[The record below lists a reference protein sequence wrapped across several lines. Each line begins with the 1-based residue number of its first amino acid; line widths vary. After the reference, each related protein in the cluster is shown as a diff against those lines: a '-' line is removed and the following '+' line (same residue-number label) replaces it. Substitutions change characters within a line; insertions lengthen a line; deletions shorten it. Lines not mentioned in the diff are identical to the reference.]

1 MNEENKQE
9 LVPIGHAGN
18 HTRYVVGSAI
28 MNVSG
33 SDAGSPATTYQESR
47 VIVQDFDEQLNT
59 VHITIDKQDY
69 EYVPYGDDDQLPFK
83 VMQRIGENMVTSQ
96 CQLFNVQACYG
107 QGVRFIDRDTREDTQ
122 EADIRSFCLRNSL
135 HELFLEQATD
145 MKFFFTSITKIILC
159 RDHSRI
165 VKVRHKEMCYCRF
178 ARLAGKKRFE
188 YVLYGDWRDGA
199 PDPNDIEVLPMLDF
213 YDPLGDLMVRMG
225 READPMT
232 GEKRKAPKDGT
243 DCEFAIVCRMATPGR
258 QVYSRPYFFSAFR
271 DAWFDIYELIGIGKR
286 FMIRNTSA
294 PRLQIEVHDDY
305 WDIVCDNKGITDE
318 DERKEC
324 IKQEKQNIIDFVCG
338 PKNAGKALISGY
350 YVDPTGKEHPMVR
363 VINLNQGKKEGGD
376 WADDMQE
383 AANTLCFA
391 FGVHPNLIGA
401 TPGKS
406 QMNNSGSDKRE
417 LFTMKQALEKPFHD
431 VMMKPYHVIL
441 HYNGW
446 SDNVTVDVPMLM
458 LTTLDENKDAEKVT
472 TDDDATRKLEN
483 MRSILNNGYTSDE
496 MIDLI
501 KKLIYGDN

>member
-9 LVPIGHAGN
+9 MVPIGRRPGW
-18 HTRYVVGSAI
+18 TRYCVAPAGVVDIAEE
-28 MNVSG
+28 
-33 SDAGSPATTYQESR
+33 GSPATKYQECR
-47 VIVQDFDEQLNT
+47 VIVQDFDEKLNT
-59 VHITIDKQDY
+59 NPITIGKQDY

-225 READPMT
+225 KEADPMT

-271 DAWFDIYELIGIGKR
+271 DAWFDIYELIGISKR
-286 FMIRNTSA
+286 FMIQNTSA

-305 WDIVCDNKGITDE
+305 WDVVCDNEGITDE
-318 DERKEC
+318 DERKNR
-324 IKQEKQNIIDFVCG
+324 IKEEKQRIIDFVCG

-350 YVDPTGKEHPMVR
+350 YVDPSGKEHSMVR
-363 VINLNQGKKEGGD
+363 VVNLNQGKKEGGD

-446 SDNVTVDVPMLM
+446 SDKVTVDVPMLM
-458 LTTLDENKDAEKVT
+458 LTTLDENKDAEEVT
-472 TDDDATRKLEN
+472 TNSNDDG
-483 MRSILNNGYTSDE
+483 NNKD
-496 MIDLI
+496 
-501 KKLIYGDN
+501 

>member
-1 MNEENKQE
+1 
-9 LVPIGHAGN
+9 
-18 HTRYVVGSAI
+18 
-28 MNVSG
+28 
-33 SDAGSPATTYQESR
+33 
-47 VIVQDFDEQLNT
+47 
-59 VHITIDKQDY
+59 
-69 EYVPYGDDDQLPFK
+69 
-83 VMQRIGENMVTSQ
+83 
-96 CQLFNVQACYG
+96 
-107 QGVRFIDRDTREDTQ
+107 
-122 EADIRSFCLRNSL
+122 
-135 HELFLEQATD
+135 
-145 MKFFFTSITKIILC
+145 
-159 RDHSRI
+159 
-165 VKVRHKEMCYCRF
+165 
-178 ARLAGKKRFE
+178 
-188 YVLYGDWRDGA
+188 
-199 PDPNDIEVLPMLDF
+199 
-213 YDPLGDLMVRMG
+213 
-225 READPMT
+225 MT

-305 WDIVCDNKGITDE
+305 WDVVCDNKGITDE

-350 YVDPTGKEHPMVR
+350 YVDPSGKEHSMVR

-472 TDDDATRKLEN
+472 TNSNDDG
-483 MRSILNNGYTSDE
+483 NNKD
-496 MIDLI
+496 
-501 KKLIYGDN
+501 

>member
-1 MNEENKQE
+1 MSRNKHEQQM
-9 LVPIGHAGN
+9 VPIGKRDKW
-18 HTRYVVGSAI
+18 TRYA
-28 MNVSG
+28 VSPYG
-33 SDAGSPATTYQESR
+33 VTDFSGDGSPASRYQESR
-47 VIVQDFDEQLNT
+47 EIVQGFDEELNK
-59 VHITIDKQDY
+59 VQITIGGTVY

-83 VMQRIGENMVTSQ
+83 VMERIGENMVTSQ

-107 QGVRFIDRDTREDTQ
+107 QGVRFIDRDTRKDTLDP
-122 EADIRSFCLRNSL
+122 DIRRFCLRNSL
-135 HELFLEQATD
+135 HELYLEQATD
-145 MKFFFTSITKIILC
+145 MKFFFTTITKVILS

-165 VKVRHKEMCYCRF
+165 VQMRHKEMCYCRF
-178 ARLAGKKRFE
+178 ARLTGKKRFE
-188 YVLYGDWRDGA
+188 YVLYGDWRNGA
-199 PDPNDIEVLPMLDF
+199 PDTKDIEVLPMLDF

-225 READPMT
+225 KEPDPGT
-232 GEKRKAPKDGT
+232 GEKRKEPKDGR

-258 QVYSRPYFFSAFR
+258 QVYSRPYYFSAFR

-286 FMIRNTSA
+286 YMIKNTSA

-305 WDIVCDNKGITDE
+305 WDIVCDNEGITDE
-318 DERKEC
+318 DKRKER

-350 YVDPTGKEHPMVR
+350 YVDPSGKEHPMVR
-363 VINLNQGKKEGGD
+363 VLNLNQGKKEGGD

-431 VMMKPYHVIL
+431 VMMKPYHVVL

-446 SDNVTVDVPMLM
+446 SDNVTVEVPMLM
-458 LTTLDENKDAEKVT
+458 LTTLDENKDAKEVT
-472 TDDDATRKLEN
+472 NSNEGNEN
-483 MRSILNNGYTSDE
+483 NE
-496 MIDLI
+496 E
-501 KKLIYGDN
+501 

>member
-9 LVPIGHAGN
+9 LVPIGHRPGW
-18 HTRYVVGSAI
+18 TRYGVVPAGVVDLAES
-28 MNVSG
+28 
-33 SDAGSPATTYQESR
+33 GSPATKYQESR

-122 EADIRSFCLRNSL
+122 ESDIRSFCLRNSL

-178 ARLAGKKRFE
+178 ARLADKKRFE

-271 DAWFDIYELIGIGKR
+271 DAWFDIYELIGISKR
-286 FMIRNTSA
+286 FMIQNTSA

-305 WDIVCDNKGITDE
+305 WDVVCDNEGITDG
-318 DERKEC
+318 DERKDR
-324 IKQEKQNIIDFVCG
+324 IKEEKQRIIDFVCG

-350 YVDPTGKEHPMVR
+350 YVDPTGKEHSMVR
-363 VINLNQGKKEGGD
+363 VVNLNQGKKEGGD

-417 LFTMKQALEKPFHD
+417 LFTMKQA
-431 VMMKPYHVIL
+431 PYHVIL

-446 SDNVTVDVPMLM
+446 SDKVTVDVPMLM
-458 LTTLDENKDAEKVT
+458 LTTLDENKDAEEVT
-472 TDDDATRKLEN
+472 TNSNDDG
-483 MRSILNNGYTSDE
+483 NNKD
-496 MIDLI
+496 
-501 KKLIYGDN
+501 

>member
-9 LVPIGHAGN
+9 MVPIGRRPGW
-18 HTRYVVGSAI
+18 TRYCVAPAGVVDIAEE
-28 MNVSG
+28 
-33 SDAGSPATTYQESR
+33 GSPATKYQECR
-47 VIVQDFDEQLNT
+47 VIVQDFDEKLNT
-59 VHITIDKQDY
+59 NPITIGKQNF

-83 VMQRIGENMVTSQ
+83 VMQRVGENMVTSQ

-122 EADIRSFCLRNSL
+122 EAEIRSFCLRNSL

-145 MKFFFTSITKIILC
+145 MKFFFTTITKIILC

-232 GEKRKAPKDGT
+232 GEKRKAPKDGA

-286 FMIRNTSA
+286 FMIQNTSA
-294 PRLQIEVHDDY
+294 PRLHIEVHDDY
-305 WDIVCDNKGITDE
+305 WDVVCDNDGITDE
-318 DERKEC
+318 DERKER
-324 IKQEKQNIIDFVCG
+324 IKQEKQKIIDFVCG

-350 YVDPTGKEHPMVR
+350 YVDPSGKEHSMVR

-431 VMMKPYHVIL
+431 VMMKPYHVVL

-446 SDNVTVDVPMLM
+446 SDSVTVDVPMLM

-472 TDDDATRKLEN
+472 TNSNDDG
-483 MRSILNNGYTSDE
+483 NNKD
-496 MIDLI
+496 
-501 KKLIYGDN
+501 

>member
-9 LVPIGHAGN
+9 LVPIGRRPGW
-18 HTRYVVGSAI
+18 TRYGVAPAGVVDISEE
-28 MNVSG
+28 
-33 SDAGSPATTYQESR
+33 GSPATKYQESR
-47 VIVQDFDEQLNT
+47 VIVQDFDEKLTTNP
-59 VHITIDKQDY
+59 ITIGGVNY
-69 EYVPYGDDDQLPFK
+69 EYVPYGDDDQLPFN
-83 VMQRIGENMVTSQ
+83 VMERIGENMVTSQ

-107 QGVRFIDRDTREDTQ
+107 QGVRFIDRETREDTQ
-122 EADIRSFCLRNSL
+122 DAAIRDFCLRNSL
-135 HELFLEQATD
+135 HELYLEQATD
-145 MKFFFTSITKIILC
+145 MKFFFTTITKIILS
-159 RDHSRI
+159 RDHKQI
-165 VKVRHKEMCYCRF
+165 VQVRHKEMCYCRF
-178 ARLAGKKRFE
+178 ARLTGKKRFE
-188 YVLYGDWRDGA
+188 YVLYGNWRESA

-225 READPMT
+225 KDPDPKT
-232 GEKRKAPKDGT
+232 GGKRNAPKDGK

-258 QVYSRPYFFSAFR
+258 QIYSRPYYFSAFR
-271 DAWFDIYELIGIGKR
+271 DSWFDIYELIGIGKR
-286 FMIRNTSA
+286 FMIQNTSA

-305 WDIVCDNKGITDE
+305 WDVVCDNDGITDE
-318 DERKEC
+318 DERKAR
-324 IKQEKQNIIDFVCG
+324 IKEEKQRIIDFVCG

-350 YVDPTGKEHPMVR
+350 YVDPSGKEHSMVR

-431 VMMKPYHVIL
+431 VMMKPCHVIL

-446 SDNVTVDVPMLM
+446 SKNVTVDVPMLM
-458 LTTLDENKDAEKVT
+458 LTTLDENKDAKEVT
-472 TDDDATRKLEN
+472 
-483 MRSILNNGYTSDE
+483 NNNEGNGNNQD
-496 MIDLI
+496 
-501 KKLIYGDN
+501 

>member
-9 LVPIGHAGN
+9 MVPIGRRPGW
-18 HTRYVVGSAI
+18 TRYCVAPAGVVDIAEE
-28 MNVSG
+28 
-33 SDAGSPATTYQESR
+33 GSPATKYQESR
-47 VIVQDFDEQLNT
+47 FIVQDFSEKQTTNP
-59 VHITIDKQDY
+59 ITIGGVNY

-83 VMQRIGENMVTSQ
+83 VMERIGENMVTSQ

-107 QGVRFIDRDTREDTQ
+107 QGVRFIDRETREDTQ
-122 EADIRSFCLRNSL
+122 DAVIRDFCLRNSL
-135 HELFLEQATD
+135 HELYLEQSTD
-145 MKFFFTSITKIILC
+145 MKFFFTTITKIILS
-159 RDHSRI
+159 RDHKQI
-165 VKVRHKEMCYCRF
+165 VQVRHKEMCYCRF

-188 YVLYGDWRDGA
+188 YVLYGDWRESA

-225 READPMT
+225 KEPDPKT
-232 GEKRKAPKDGT
+232 GEKRKTPKDGK

-258 QVYSRPYFFSAFR
+258 QVYSRPYYFSAFL
-271 DAWFDIYELIGIGKR
+271 DSWFDIYELIGIGKR
-286 FMIRNTSA
+286 FMIQNTSA

-305 WDIVCDNKGITDE
+305 WDVVCDNDGITDE
-318 DERKEC
+318 DERKAR
-324 IKQEKQNIIDFVCG
+324 IKEEKQRIIDFVCG

-350 YVDPTGKEHPMVR
+350 YVDPSGKEHSMVR

-441 HYNGW
+441 HYNDW
-446 SDNVTVDVPMLM
+446 SKNVTVDVPMLM
-458 LTTLDENKDAEKVT
+458 LTTLDENKDAEIVT
-472 TDDDATRKLEN
+472 
-483 MRSILNNGYTSDE
+483 NNNEGNGNNQE
-496 MIDLI
+496 
-501 KKLIYGDN
+501 

>member
-1 MNEENKQE
+1 MEESKQE
-9 LVPIGHAGN
+9 MVPIGRHNGWTHYGIAPVG
-18 HTRYVVGSAI
+18 VVDLAES
-28 MNVSG
+28 
-33 SDAGSPATTYQESR
+33 GSPASKYQESR
-47 VIVQDFDEQLNT
+47 VIVQDFDEELNT
-59 VHITIDKQDY
+59 VPITIGGQNY

-83 VMQRIGENMVTSQ
+83 VMERIGENMVTSQ

-122 EADIRSFCLRNSL
+122 DADIRRFCLRNSL

-145 MKFFFTSITKIILC
+145 MKFFFTTFTKVILS
-159 RDHSRI
+159 RDHSQI
-165 VKVRHKEMCYCRF
+165 VQLRHKETCYCRF
-178 ARLAGKKRFE
+178 ARKAGTKRFD

-199 PDPNDIEVLPMLDF
+199 PDPKDIEVLPLLDF
-213 YDPLGDLMVRMG
+213 YDPLGDLLVRIG
-225 READPMT
+225 REPDPLT
-232 GEKRKAPKDGT
+232 GENRKAPKDGK
-243 DCEFAIVCRMATPGR
+243 DCTFAIVCRMATPGR
-258 QVYSRPYFFSAFR
+258 QVYSRPYYFSAFR
-271 DAWFDIYELIGIGKR
+271 DSWFDIYELIGIGKR
-286 FMIRNTSA
+286 FMIQNTSA

-305 WDIVCDNKGITDE
+305 WDTVCDHEGIVDE
-318 DERKEC
+318 DGRKER

-350 YVDPTGKEHPMVR
+350 YVDPSGKEHPMVR

-431 VMMKPYHVIL
+431 VMMKPYHVVL

-446 SDNVTVDVPMLM
+446 SDGVTVDVPMLM
-458 LTTLDENKDAEKVT
+458 LTTLDENRDAKEVSASQNDPT
-472 TDDDATRKLEN
+472 TNSPND
-483 MRSILNNGYTSDE
+483 
-496 MIDLI
+496 
-501 KKLIYGDN
+501 

>member
-9 LVPIGHAGN
+9 MVPIGHRPGW
-18 HTRYVVGSAI
+18 TRYCVAPAGVVDIAEE
-28 MNVSG
+28 
-33 SDAGSPATTYQESR
+33 GSPATKYQECR
-47 VIVQDFDEQLNT
+47 VIVQDFDEKLNT
-59 VHITIDKQDY
+59 TPITIGKQNY

-225 READPMT
+225 KETDPMT

-271 DAWFDIYELIGIGKR
+271 DAWFDIYELIGISKR
-286 FMIRNTSA
+286 FMIQNTSA

-305 WDIVCDNKGITDE
+305 WDVVCDNEGKTDE
-318 DERKEC
+318 DERKAR
-324 IKQEKQNIIDFVCG
+324 IKEEKQRIIDFVCG

-350 YVDPTGKEHPMVR
+350 YVDPSGKEHSMVR

-406 QMNNSGSDKRE
+406 QMSNSGSDKRE

-446 SDNVTVDVPMLM
+446 SKKVTVDVPMLM

-472 TDDDATRKLEN
+472 TDDDSTRKLEN
-483 MRSILNNGYTSDE
+483 MKDILNHGYTSDE

-501 KKLIYGDN
+501 KSLIYGDK

>member
-1 MNEENKQE
+1 MSEENRQE
-9 LVPIGHAGN
+9 LVPIGHRQGW
-18 HTRYVVGSAI
+18 TRYGVAPAGVVNFSEQ
-28 MNVSG
+28 
-33 SDAGSPATTYQESR
+33 GSPASKYEESLD
-47 VIVQDFDEQLNT
+47 VVSGFDEKLNT
-59 VHITIDKQDY
+59 VPITVGKVEY
-69 EYVPYGDDDQLPFK
+69 EYVPYGEGDQLPFK
-83 VMQRIGENMVTSQ
+83 VMERISQNMVTSQ

-107 QGVRFIDRDTREDTQ
+107 QGVRFIDRETRKDTQ

-145 MKFFFTSITKIILC
+145 MKFFFTTFTKIILS
-159 RDHSRI
+159 RDHEKI
-165 VKVRHKEMCYCRF
+165 VQVRHRETCYCRF
-178 ARLAGKKRFE
+178 ARKKDTKVFDTI
-188 YVLYGDWRDGA
+188 LYGDWMDGA
-199 PDPNDIEVLPMLDF
+199 PDPKDIEVLPLLDF

-225 READPMT
+225 REPDPRT
-232 GEKRKAPKDGT
+232 GVKRKAPADGR
-243 DCEFAIVCRMATPGR
+243 DCEFVILCRMATPGR
-258 QVYSRPYFFSAFR
+258 QIYSRPYYFSAFR

-286 FMIRNTSA
+286 FMIQNTSA

-305 WDIVCDNKGITDE
+305 WDIVCDNKGITDPE
-318 DERKEC
+318 ERKAC

-350 YVDPTGKEHPMVR
+350 YVDPSGKEHPMVR

-431 VMMKPYHVIL
+431 VMMKPYHVVL

-446 SDNVTVDVPMLM
+446 SEKVTVDVPMLM
-458 LTTLDENKDAEKVT
+458 LTTLDENKDAKEVT
-472 TDDDATRKLEN
+472 
-483 MRSILNNGYTSDE
+483 NNNESNGNSE
-496 MIDLI
+496 E
-501 KKLIYGDN
+501 